1 MCRATRA
8 EAPLRDGAD
17 ALRVT
22 WLEVEISRPGGRVTC
37 RNGFVTDLDVT
48 HDNVAEIAACGR
60 ARWKIENETFNVPET
75 NGYNL
80 EHNFGHGRDGLA
92 NLLVVLNLLAFAAHT
107 ACDLGDAAWQ
117 RARRTLGARKRLFEH
132 VRTITA
138 HVVFPSWTGLIA
150 TLPGWTRKTIVRTIP
165 KHTVVVQLDAFKYRN
180 PMIYINFPKGGK

>member
-1 MCRATRA
+1 MADL
-8 EAPLRDGAD
+8 PLRDGAD

-22 WLEVEISRPGGRVTC
+22 WLEVGISRPGGRVTC

-60 ARWKIENETFNVPET
+60 ARWRIGNGTFNVPET

-80 EHNFGHGRDGLA
+80 EYNFGHGRGGLA
-92 NLLVVLNLLAFAAHT
+92 NLPVVPDLPAFAAHT

-138 HVVFPSWTGLIA
+138 YVVFPSWTGPVA
-150 TLPGWTRKTIVRTIP
+150 TLVTGVPP
-165 KHTVVVQLDAFKYRN
+165 LDAA
-180 PMIYINFPKGGK
+180 